1 MHVLCIFSL
10 HCWRERSLLI
20 TCTSTSLFNFCTKAL
35 FSRHGFRQL
44 TFNQIINHTHKVPPG
59 TYCNYFVTFLILDVA
74 FFGTMVYCTRM
85 NLKSIP
91 YCSWGTQCDWPI
103 KKRGW
108 VIQSKCNKVFFCSE
122 NQNKASS
129 LHHCLELH
137 LKNHMPLWDRMVII
151 VLILYGPILWLN
163 NSANGITDF
172 PFLSVSPSL
181 PPHSS
186 IVLYFLSFFLHW
198 TGPEAGSYT
207 NGPIRPFWVV

>member
-1 MHVLCIFSL
+1 
-10 HCWRERSLLI
+10 
-20 TCTSTSLFNFCTKAL
+20 
-35 FSRHGFRQL
+35 
-44 TFNQIINHTHKVPPG
+44 
-59 TYCNYFVTFLILDVA
+59 
-74 FFGTMVYCTRM
+74 M

-103 KKRGW
+103 KKE
-108 VIQSKCNKVFFCSE
+108 VDSFNPNAINFFFCSE

-137 LKNHMPLWDRMVII
+137 LKNHMPLWDRTVII

-163 NSANGITDF
+163 NSANGIPDF

-186 IVLYFLSFFLHW
+186 IVLSFS
-198 TGPEAGSYT
+198 TGLTLRLWLIQMGQYGHFGLFNLDSLTRSPVGQSKARALFNFCQLTCEDWPNIHVNFGS
-207 NGPIRPFWVV
+207 IHFQSK